1 MSAWAIIAA
10 AGEGMRLGAGP
21 KAFVPLGGAPMLAH
35 SLIAFAKASAIE
47 AIVVA
52 VPPTREDETRSI
64 ASSTVPA
71 ARVEVVAGGTSR
83 QESVHAAL
91 AIVPDHVYSIVVHDA
106 ARPLVTVE
114 LIEAAL
120 DGLEIE
126 MASIVAVPE
135 RDTLKRERDGRVLE
149 TVSRAGLWRAQ
160 TPQAFRTGPL
170 RRAHE
175 RALAD
180 RVEGTDDAMLV
191 ERIGI
196 DIAIMPGDERNLKVT
211 TPDDL
216 ALAEALLGAGPR
228 RQ

>member
-21 KAFVPLGGAPMLAH
+21 KAFVPLGGSPMLAH
-35 SLIAFAKASAIE
+35 SLVAFAKASAIE

-52 VPPTREDETRSI
+52 VPPDREEETRSI

-71 ARVEVVAGGTSR
+71 ARVEVVVGGTSR

-106 ARPLVTVE
+106 ARPLVTVQ

-120 DGLEIE
+120 EGLEIE

-149 TVSRAGLWRAQ
+149 TVPRVGLWRAQ

-175 RALAD
+175 RAAAD
-180 RVEGTDDAMLV
+180 RVEATDDAMLL

-196 DIAIMPGDERNLKVT
+196 DVAIMPGDERNLKVT

-216 ALAEALLGAGPR
+216 ALAEALLAAAPR
-228 RQ
+228 RP

>member
-47 AIVVA
+47 AIVLA
-52 VPPTREDETRSI
+52 VPPEREEEARSI

-71 ARVEVVAGGTSR
+71 ARVEVVAGGGSR
-83 QESVHAAL
+83 QDSVRSAL

-114 LIEAAL
+114 LIESAL
-120 DGLEIE
+120 EGLEIE

-149 TVSRAGLWRAQ
+149 TVPRAGLWRAQ

-175 RALAD
+175 RAVAD
-180 RVEGTDDAMLV
+180 RVEGTDDAMLL
-191 ERIGI
+191 ERIGV
-196 DIAIMPGDERNLKVT
+196 DIAIMPGDERNVKVT

-216 ALAEALLGAGPR
+216 ALAEALLAAAQR
-228 RQ
+228 RP

>member
-1 MSAWAIIAA
+1 VNAWAIIAA

-21 KAFVPLGGAPMLAH
+21 KAFVSLGGTPMLAH

-52 VPPTREDETRSI
+52 VPPDRHDEARSI

-83 QESVHAAL
+83 QESVRAAL
-91 AIVPDHVYSIVVHDA
+91 GAVPDHVYSIVVHDA

-120 DGLEIE
+120 EGLEIE
-126 MASIVAVPE
+126 MASIVAIPE

-149 TVSRAGLWRAQ
+149 TVPRVGLWRAQ
-160 TPQAFRTGPL
+160 TPQAFRTAPL

-180 RVEGTDDAMLV
+180 SVEATDDAMLL

-196 DIAIMPGDERNLKVT
+196 DIAIMSGDERNLKVT

-216 ALAEALLGAGPR
+216 ALAEALLAAQRSP
-228 RQ
+228 

>member
-1 MSAWAIIAA
+1 VNAWAIIAA

-21 KAFVPLGGAPMLAH
+21 KAFVSLGGTPMLAH

-52 VPPTREDETRSI
+52 VPPDRHDEARSI

-83 QESVHAAL
+83 QESVRAAL
-91 AIVPDHVYSIVVHDA
+91 AAVPDHVYSIVVHDA

-120 DGLEIE
+120 EGLEIE
-126 MASIVAVPE
+126 MASIVAIPE

-149 TVSRAGLWRAQ
+149 TVPRVGLWRAQ
-160 TPQAFRTGPL
+160 TPQAFRTAPL

-180 RVEGTDDAMLV
+180 SVEATDDAMLL

-216 ALAEALLGAGPR
+216 ALAEALLAAQRSP
-228 RQ
+228 